1 MADFKGPMIQ
11 LFVGF
16 LIILTGAILASPLVS
31 GLETVT
37 LGTQYTGASSI
48 RDLIPLIWFIA
59 LMASGIGL
67 VVSGF
72 RGIRRGD

>member
-1 MADFKGPMIQ
+1 VSEIKGPLMQ
-11 LFVGF
+11 MFGGF
-16 LIILTGAILASPLVS
+16 LVLLVGAILASPLVDALS
-31 GLETVT
+31 GVT

-48 RDLIPLIWFIA
+48 RDLVPLIWFIA

-72 RGIRRGD
+72 RGIRG

>member
-1 MADFKGPMIQ
+1 MGMKGPLIQ
-11 LFVGF
+11 LFMGF
-16 LIILTGAILASPLVS
+16 LIILTGAILASPLVD

-67 VVSGF
+67 VISGF
-72 RGIRRGD
+72 RGIRADN